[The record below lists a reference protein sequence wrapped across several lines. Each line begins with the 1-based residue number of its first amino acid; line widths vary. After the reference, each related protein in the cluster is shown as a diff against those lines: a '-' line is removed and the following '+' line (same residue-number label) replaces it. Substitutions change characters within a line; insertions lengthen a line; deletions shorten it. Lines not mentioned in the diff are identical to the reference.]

1 MNCGL
6 KHNCLMH
13 DYLIIHLLPNVGWC
27 DHGVMLP
34 ECYSCIIFFAS
45 VSGYLDLSGP
55 YFNIARCSSMG
66 MGENAIGIRWR
77 K

>member
-1 MNCGL
+1 MLVGV
-6 KHNCLMH
+6 
-13 DYLIIHLLPNVGWC
+13 II
-27 DHGVMLP
+27 GVILP

-66 MGENAIGIRWR
+66 MGLVSDGENNLYTGKLI
-77 K
+77 